1 MGPKLRSKELK
12 QVQGQD
18 MRVPRGA
25 YSKYACSD
33 CPLIPGTPLYP
44 LLKKKKKKK
53 KLFKMPLYSHCLLH
67 FYA

>member
-53 KLFKMPLYSHCLLH
+53 VFKMPLYSHCLLH